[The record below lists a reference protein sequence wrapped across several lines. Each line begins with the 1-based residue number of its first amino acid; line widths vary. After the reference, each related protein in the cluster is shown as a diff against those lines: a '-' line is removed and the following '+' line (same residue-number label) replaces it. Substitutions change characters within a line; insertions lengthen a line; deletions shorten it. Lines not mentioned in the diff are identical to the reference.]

1 MGALL
6 WLASYPRSGN
16 TWTRNFLHNLMQLIA
31 GIDPESFGQE
41 GQDINRMGRVTTWEI
56 SKIWYEPILGKAPKD
71 ATAQEQAAA
80 RLAAQSRIAA
90 SVEKLMLVKTHHA
103 LVQSCGYPTI
113 NLKETAGAVYILR
126 NPLDVVLSFA
136 KHFGLEID
144 HAIQVMNQASYQA
157 RASEHA
163 AYEHYGAWRENV
175 LSWTRKPHR
184 AIYVMRYEDMLQEPM
199 ETFGKLARHL
209 LLDASDDQLARA
221 IELSSFER
229 LKRQEESAGFM
240 ERPKHSRANF
250 FRIGKADQ
258 WKEAL
263 TPAQIKA
270 LLEPNRDL
278 MTRFGYLPEG
288 F

>member
-16 TWTRNFLHNLMQLIA
+16 TWTRAFLHNLMQLIA
-31 GIDPESFGQE
+31 GIDPQSFGTE

-56 SKIWYEPILGKAPKD
+56 SKVWYEPILGKAPKE

-103 LVQSCGYPTI
+103 LVQSLGYPTI
-113 NLKETAGAVYILR
+113 NLGETAGAVYILR
-126 NPLDVVLSFA
+126 SPLDVVPSFA
-136 KHFGLEID
+136 MHFGLD
-144 HAIQVMNQASYQA
+144 LDRAIQVMNQPAYQA
-157 RASEHA
+157 PASEHA

-175 LSWTRKPHR
+175 LSWTRAPHR
-184 AIYVMRYEDMLQEPM
+184 AIYVMRYEDMLQDPM
-199 ETFGKLARHL
+199 ATFGKLARHL
-209 LLDASDDQLARA
+209 LLEANDEQLARA

-229 LKRQEESAGFM
+229 LKRQEESAGFL
-240 ERPKHSRANF
+240 ERPKQSRASF

-258 WKEAL
+258 WKETL
-263 TPAQIKA
+263 RPDQIKA
-270 LLEPNRDL
+270 LIEPNRDL
-278 MTRFGYLPEG
+278 MARFGYLPDG
-288 F
+288 C